1 MAQETSNL
9 KRAETAP
16 GAGTGELSFDV
27 RAYSF
32 KYETLLSRLA
42 LSRLRAHQENF
53 AGALAA
59 RLSIL
64 LRLEISVKLN
74 ALQTIPYKTWMDA
87 WSKPSCLTLF
97 KADPLRGVSVLEI
110 PPRVGSAIVDRLMG
124 GLGKSAEAER
134 EMSEVER
141 ALLEQAAQIILG
153 EWCRHWAKFK
163 ELKPVLLGYETNG
176 EFIQIAPDTNML
188 TLSLDVSIGDCAGQ
202 IQMGF
207 PYSGVEL
214 LVRQLSSE
222 TEIDSQPAAPVSPA
236 QSPQWKSCFDEI
248 PIPVT
253 AEWDGLELAAGEI
266 LNLKLGD
273 VLRIDARSARQVR
286 VRLGDKIK
294 FNAQLGTMNDHWA
307 VELTEIIRP

>member
-1 MAQETSNL
+1 MAQETSSL
-9 KRAETAP
+9 KNNPAAD
-16 GAGTGELSFDV
+16 TGELSFEV
-27 RAYSF
+27 RACSF
-32 KYETLLSRLA
+32 KSENLLSPLA

-53 AGALAA
+53 ARALAA
-59 RLSIL
+59 RLSLL
-64 LRLEISVKLN
+64 LRLEISIKLGG
-74 ALQTIPYKTWMDA
+74 LQTISYKSWMED

-110 PPRVGSAIVDRLMG
+110 PPRVASAIVDRLMG
-124 GLGKSAEAER
+124 GPGKSAER

-141 ALLEQAAQIILG
+141 ALLEQASQIILG

-188 TLSLDVSIGDCAGQ
+188 ALSMEISMGDCAGR

-207 PYSGVEL
+207 PYSGVES
-214 LVRQLSSE
+214 LVRQLSRD
-222 TEIDSQPAAPVSPA
+222 TEMVSAAPAPVSPA
-236 QSPQWKSCFDEI
+236 SPQQWRACFDEI
-248 PIPVT
+248 PIPLT

-266 LNLKLGD
+266 LNLKAGD

-294 FNAQLGTMNDHWA
+294 FNARLGTVSDHWA
-307 VELTEIIRP
+307 VELTETIRP